1 MDDGTKVS
9 PRKAVVIGAGIAG
22 ISSALYLQRDGH
34 SVTVLDP
41 EPPGSM
47 TSYGNA
53 GLIATYATI
62 PTATPDILMRV
73 PKMLMDPS
81 GPLACA
87 GPIYRI
93 WLPGFSLL
101 CATARRTASG
111 ETPLSNRSC

>member
-34 SVTVLDP
+34 AVTVLDP

-53 GLIATYATI
+53 GLIATQAI
-62 PTATPDILMRV
+62 VALDF
-73 PKMLMDPS
+73 
-81 GPLACA
+81 PLAIA
-87 GPIYRI
+87 VSAIM
-93 WLPGFSLL
+93 LSTLMLL
-101 CATARRTASG
+101 
-111 ETPLSNRSC
+111 L